1 MIFGVV
7 RDAQGSLPTDP
18 ILLKVDQF
26 PTYHLANI
34 VDDHEMG
41 ITHVLRGEVAFPSFA
56 EENDSTHAMAGM
68 ASISTITSFVI
79 RSSQTDRTEIRTST
93 TASKSRWIKNV
104 QKKR

>member
-1 MIFGVV
+1 MIFGAV

-26 PTYHLANI
+26 PTYHLASI

-56 EENDSTHAMAGM
+56 GENDFTHAIAGM
-68 ASISTITSFVI
+68 ASIPSTTSFII
-79 RSSQTDRTEIRTST
+79 RSPQTDRTKIRTST
-93 TASKSRWIKNV
+93 IASKSRRVKNV
-104 QKKR
+104 QKER